1 MGKSGKRGTVNCKKL
16 MDGPAVVAFPLWILC
31 AFAILTITKLWLVSG
46 QSITAI
52 GFAGHDDRLFL
63 NLASELLHGRWL
75 GPYNNLTLAKGPFYP
90 LWIATAFILGVPL
103 LLSQHLL
110 YITAC
115 TILVIALRPLLPR
128 PAILLL
134 VYAILLFNPISYTD
148 GVMTRVI
155 REGIYPA
162 LTILLVAGAIGLL
175 ARHDHPLK
183 ILLAW
188 SIGIG
193 FALSALWLTR
203 EEGIWIVPAIL
214 FVVGFTAIKIWQK
227 KMFDLRRLAILCV
240 LPVAIWIVTM
250 GIVAGINK
258 ACYGV
263 FTTVDSRSHD
273 FLAAYGSLSR
283 VKHAHWQ
290 PYILVPK
297 ETRERIY
304 HVSPAF
310 AELRPYLEGESGK
323 KWSSASCKALSI
335 CDDIGGGWFMWALRD
350 AVAAAGHY
358 TSGASAANYYR
369 RMAAEINA
377 ACAKNSLDCGA
388 MRASLMPPWHGE
400 YAWPLVKAIV
410 RAAVFLVRFEG
421 FSAHPS
427 LSTGW
432 EDSLILFRDLT
443 GGRLSPTSPPNQIQF
458 NGWAVAVRA
467 DSVINVSVR
476 NADGSLADASIRL
489 DASPDVYSYFLAHG
503 KVLPHVRESRFDIIT
518 SCTERCY
525 LYLKARDRLMAR
537 IPIDG
542 SIRSLQTPD
551 LYFQLDYFGPR
562 KNTLVPMQSKLNDV
576 KIEILNRVGSAY
588 QIVIPILIAFGLL
601 AYASSTVHI
610 FRRGIDSGLWV
621 VNTSLL
627 IAIFMRVLIFSMVHV
642 TSFLGINTMYLSPA
656 YPLLLTFVV
665 LAMSDCWNS
674 IFKPGVGY
682 YVQQK
687 RHIKKRK
694 AKNLKGKKLHRR

>member
-16 MDGPAVVAFPLWILC
+16 MGGPAAAAFPLWILC
-31 AFAILTITKLWLVSG
+31 AFVILTITKLWLVSG
-46 QSITAI
+46 QSIAAI

-90 LWIATAFILGVPL
+90 LWIAATFMLGVPL

-110 YITAC
+110 YIAAC
-115 TILVIALRPLLPR
+115 TIFVIALRPLLPR
-128 PAILLL
+128 PTILLL
-134 VYAILLFNPISYTD
+134 IYAILLFNPISYTD

-155 REGIYPA
+155 REGIYPS
-162 LTILLVAGAIGLL
+162 LTILIVAGATGLL
-175 ARHDHPLK
+175 ARHDRPLK
-183 ILLAW
+183 ILLFW
-188 SIGIG
+188 SSGIG

-203 EEGIWIVPAIL
+203 EEGIWIVPSML
-214 FVVGFTAIKIWQK
+214 FIIGFTAMKIWQT
-227 KMFDLRRLAILCV
+227 KMPDWRKRLLFCV
-240 LPVAIWIVTM
+240 LPLIIWVVAI

-273 FLAAYGSLSR
+273 FLAAYGALSR
-283 VKHAHWQ
+283 VKHPRWQ
-290 PYILVPK
+290 PYIPVPK

-304 HVSPAF
+304 KVSPAF
-310 AELRPYLEGESGK
+310 AELKPFLEGDCYK
-323 KWSSASCKALSI
+323 KWSSVSCNALSI

-350 AVAAAGHY
+350 AAAAAGHY
-358 TSGASAANYYR
+358 TSGASAAKYYR
-369 RMAAEINA
+369 QVAAEINT
-377 ACAKNSLDCGA
+377 ACANHSLDCGA
-388 MRASLMPPWHGE
+388 KRASLMPPWRSE
-400 YAWPLVKAIV
+400 YAWPLIKTVV

-421 FSAHPS
+421 FSAYSS

-458 NGWAVAVRA
+458 NGWAVAMRP

-489 DASPDVYSYFLAHG
+489 DASPDVYSYFLARG
-503 KVLPHVRESRFDIIT
+503 KIIPHARESRFDIIT

-525 LYLKARDRLMAR
+525 LYVRARDRLIKR

-542 SIRSLQTPD
+542 SIKSLQTPD
-551 LYFQLDYFGPR
+551 FCFQLDYFGPK
-562 KNTLVPMQSKLNDV
+562 KNILLPLQAKLNDV
-576 KIEILNRVGSAY
+576 KVEILNRVGSAY
-588 QIVIPILIAFGLL
+588 QIVIPILIIFGLL

-610 FRRGIDSGLWV
+610 FRKGIHSGPWV
-621 VNTSLL
+621 INTSLL
-627 IAIFMRVLIFSMVHV
+627 IAIFARLFIFSLIHV
-642 TSFLGINTMYLSPA
+642 TSFFSIKTIYLSPA
-656 YPLLLTFVV
+656 YPLLLTFVLIV
-665 LAMSDCWNS
+665 VVDF
-674 IFKPGVGY
+674 IDTRFTRY
-682 YVQQK
+682 T
-687 RHIKKRK
+687 
-694 AKNLKGKKLHRR
+694 KLRR